1 MFFEEQYK
9 ETHLFSSW
17 LYTFIQCFPLIKIDN
32 VISTSHK
39 LFKSKDT
46 KEVLIKLLDNQYND
60 FSLWKCIV
68 ISEQR

>member
-9 ETHLFSSW
+9 ETLLFSSW

>member
-1 MFFEEQYK
+1 M
-9 ETHLFSSW
+9 
-17 LYTFIQCFPLIKIDN
+17 
-32 VISTSHK
+32 
-39 LFKSKDT
+39 FKSKDT

>member
-9 ETHLFSSW
+9 ETLLFSSW

-32 VISTSHK
+32 VISTSHN